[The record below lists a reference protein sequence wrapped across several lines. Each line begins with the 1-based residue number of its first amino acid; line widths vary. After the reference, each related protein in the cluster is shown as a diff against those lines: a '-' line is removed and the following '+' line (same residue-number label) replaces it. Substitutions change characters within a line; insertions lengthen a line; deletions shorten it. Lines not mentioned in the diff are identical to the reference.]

1 MVWGKL
7 LLQTFHLVERR
18 SQGLIG
24 CKSKKIVPIRQSIN
38 YGKTYPYYGKGGFL
52 ANLSPMSKKSRTF
65 ALRNI
70 VEYFL
75 AFFNYICFTSP
86 IMAFIETNNIKGD
99 VFGGITAGI
108 VALPLALAFGI
119 HAFGGVDSP
128 EASSMGALAG
138 LVGATLLGFFAALFG
153 GTHSQISGPTGPM
166 TVITASIVSGAWASS
181 QGNISAVLLSMS
193 LAGIFCGLFQVL
205 FGLIRIGKY
214 VRYIPYPVLSGF
226 MSGIGVIIILQQLY
240 PIIGKKSPASTLDMI
255 LNFPAAFAE
264 GISVPA
270 LLLGLACI
278 ALIILVPK
286 VTKKVPATLV
296 ALVVV
301 TVVSLFTGLD
311 SALTI
316 GNIPAGLP
324 MPFFTKVQLDG
335 IDWMVVIKASLVPG
349 LTLAGLGSIDTL
361 LTSVM
366 ADNITKT
373 KHNSN
378 QELIGQGIGNA
389 VAGLFCGLAGAGAT
403 MRTVVNVKSGGRT
416 QLSGMIHAALL
427 LAILLGLGSLVKY
440 VPLSVLA
447 GILITVGWGIID
459 FRGFKDLRRIPK
471 SDAFVMIVVFLMTVF
486 VDLLT
491 AVGIGMVI
499 ACVLFMKRAGDLV
512 EDGYSSKELSTF
524 DKESPWEDEK
534 DMPKDIHHHIYIER
548 LDGPIFFGS
557 ITGFQRV
564 MHDIPKDAKIVIIR
578 MRRVPFMD
586 QSGVYAMETA
596 IKDLQAQG
604 VKVLMT
610 IIQPQPRYMLENHRI
625 IPMLIPQE
633 NTFETFED
641 CTNYLKTL

>member
-1 MVWGKL
+1 
-7 LLQTFHLVERR
+7 
-18 SQGLIG
+18 
-24 CKSKKIVPIRQSIN
+24 
-38 YGKTYPYYGKGGFL
+38 
-52 ANLSPMSKKSRTF
+52 
-65 ALRNI
+65 
-70 VEYFL
+70 
-75 AFFNYICFTSP
+75 
-86 IMAFIETNNIKGD
+86 MAFIETNNIKGD

-119 HAFGGVDSP
+119 QAFSGIDSP

-181 QGNISAVLLSMS
+181 QGNISAVILSMS
-193 LAGIFCGLFQVL
+193 LAGIFCGLFQVI

-226 MSGIGVIIILQQLY
+226 MSGIGVIIILQQIY

-255 LNFPAAFAE
+255 INFPAALAD
-264 GISVPA
+264 GVSVIA
-270 LLLGLACI
+270 LALGLACI
-278 ALIILVPK
+278 SLIVLVPK

-296 ALVVV
+296 ALIAV
-301 TVVSLFTGLD
+301 TVVSLFTNLD
-311 SALTI
+311 SSLTI

-335 IDWMVVIKASLVPG
+335 IDWASVLEASLVPG

-361 LTSVM
+361 LTSVV

-403 MRTVVNVKSGGRT
+403 MRTVVNVKSGGRP
-416 QLSGMIHAALL
+416 QISGMIHAVLL

-459 FRGFKDLRRIPK
+459 FRGFKDILRIPK
-471 SDAFVMIVVFLMTVF
+471 SDAFVMMVVFLMTVF

-512 EDGYSSKELSTF
+512 ENSYSAKALDTF

-534 DMPKDIHHHIYIER
+534 DIPEEIRNRIYIER

-564 MHDIPKDAKIVIIR
+564 MHDIPTNLKIVIIR

-604 VKVLMT
+604 IKVLMT
-610 IIQPQPRYMLENHRI
+610 IIQPQPRYMLEKHHI
-625 IPMLIPQE
+625 IPILIPKE
-633 NTFETFED
+633 NTFETFEE
-641 CTNYLKTL
+641 CTEYLKGL

>member
-1 MVWGKL
+1 
-7 LLQTFHLVERR
+7 
-18 SQGLIG
+18 
-24 CKSKKIVPIRQSIN
+24 
-38 YGKTYPYYGKGGFL
+38 
-52 ANLSPMSKKSRTF
+52 
-65 ALRNI
+65 
-70 VEYFL
+70 
-75 AFFNYICFTSP
+75 
-86 IMAFIETNNIKGD
+86 MAFIETNNIKGD

-119 HAFGGVDSP
+119 QAFGGVDSP
-128 EASSMGALAG
+128 KASSMGALAG

-255 LNFPAAFAE
+255 LNFPATIAE

-361 LTSVM
+361 LTSVV

>member
-1 MVWGKL
+1 
-7 LLQTFHLVERR
+7 
-18 SQGLIG
+18 
-24 CKSKKIVPIRQSIN
+24 
-38 YGKTYPYYGKGGFL
+38 
-52 ANLSPMSKKSRTF
+52 
-65 ALRNI
+65 
-70 VEYFL
+70 
-75 AFFNYICFTSP
+75 
-86 IMAFIETNNIKGD
+86 MAFIETNNIKGD

-119 HAFGGVDSP
+119 QAFDGVDSP

-361 LTSVM
+361 LTSVV